1 MLQYALNDAK
11 SVIYLFLILIGLYFY
26 LTKDS
31 LYENESSFH
40 EFFEHIESRFF
51 ENIENKNLK
60 KLDSY
65 EMNFI
70 FIEISMRCHE
80 LVKYKLKENYLRLN
94 IRLNKD

>member
-11 SVIYLFLILIGLYFY
+11 SVIYIFLIFLGLYFY
-26 LTKDS
+26 LTQDS
-31 LYENESSFH
+31 LYENEESIN
-40 EFFEHIESRFF
+40 EFYENIHNKFF

-60 KLDSY
+60 KLDTN
-65 EMNFI
+65 EMNLI

-94 IRLNKD
+94 IRLNC

>member
-11 SVIYLFLILIGLYFY
+11 SVIYIFLIFLGLYFY
-26 LTKDS
+26 LTQDF
-31 LYENESSFH
+31 LYENEESIN
-40 EFFEHIESRFF
+40 EFYENIQNKFY

-60 KLDSY
+60 KLDTN
-65 EMNFI
+65 EMNLI

-94 IRLNKD
+94 IRLNC